1 MKKHF
6 IGIILSTTLILSSC
20 VFENREDLF
29 ETPVEVSFSTDVQP
43 LIQSNCISCHSQPS
57 PNGNVPLENYDDIK
71 AAGTNGSLLNALKG
85 ENGVSIMP
93 PAGALPASQIELIET
108 WINDG
113 MPNN

>member
-1 MKKHF
+1 MKKCF
-6 IGIILSTTLILSSC
+6 IGILFLVLIISSC
-20 VFENREDLF
+20 VTENRQDLF
-29 ETPVEVSFSTDVQP
+29 ETPQEVSFSGDVQP
-43 LIQSNCISCHSQPS
+43 LIQTNCVSCHSQPS

-85 ENGVSIMP
+85 ENGVSVMP
-93 PAGALPASQIELIET
+93 PTGSLPADQIALIET